1 MGATDVVQGYFDAWN
16 RHDPE
21 AIAATFVQ
29 GGTYTDPNAPEGL
42 SGRAIAEYSSDLFAA
57 FPDLLFDLVSHSST
71 DDEVVAA
78 RWVMRGTNTGPLRGN
93 PPSGGTVVLPGA
105 DFIAVEGD
113 KIRSVQGY
121 FDRSTFVEQLGLQ
134 VIVQPRSV
142 GPFSFGYSVRAQS
155 GRRTKP
161 GAVSLTWI
169 QVRSEEEA
177 QEVRNYSRA
186 AAAEMV
192 DMPGFIAWIGVVI
205 AERLFTITAWED
217 TQSPQQLR
225 HSGPHEEA
233 VERFFSTDFATS
245 VLTSVWKPE
254 RINALWVRC
263 EACGNLE
270 DYELTGGRSRCGE
283 PLPEPPPYW

>member
-29 GGTYTDPNAPEGL
+29 GGTYTDPNVPEGL
-42 SGRAIAEYSSDLFAA
+42 SGRAIAEYASGLFAA
-57 FPDLLFDLVSHSST
+57 FPDLLFDLDSHSST
-71 DDEVVAA
+71 DDGVVAA
-78 RWVMRGTNTGPLRGN
+78 RWVMRGTNTGPLREN
-93 PPSGGTVVLPGA
+93 PPTRGTVALPGA

-113 KIRSVQGY
+113 KVRSVQGY

-142 GPFSFGYSVRAQS
+142 GPFSFGSSVRAQS
-155 GRRTKP
+155 GKRTKP
-161 GAVSLTWI
+161 GAFSLTWI

-177 QEVRNYSRA
+177 QEVRNFSRA
-186 AAAEMV
+186 AATEMV
-192 DMPGFIAWIGVVI
+192 EMPGFIAWIGVTI

-217 TQSPQQLR
+217 SESPQQLR

-245 VLTSVWKPE
+245 VLTSVWKPD

-263 EACGNLE
+263 EACGRLE
-270 DYELTGGRSRCGE
+270 DYELSGGTSQCGE

>member
-1 MGATDVVQGYFDAWN
+1 
-16 RHDPE
+16 
-21 AIAATFVQ
+21 
-29 GGTYTDPNAPEGL
+29 
-42 SGRAIAEYSSDLFAA
+42 
-57 FPDLLFDLVSHSST
+57 
-71 DDEVVAA
+71 
-78 RWVMRGTNTGPLRGN
+78 MRGTNTGPLREN
-93 PPSGGTVVLPGA
+93 PPTRGTVALPGA
-105 DFIAVEGD
+105 DFFAVEGD
-113 KIRSVQGY
+113 KVRSVQGY

-142 GPFSFGYSVRAQS
+142 GPFSFGSSVRAQS
-155 GRRTKP
+155 GKRTKP
-161 GAVSLTWI
+161 GAFSLTWI

-192 DMPGFIAWIGVVI
+192 DMPGFIAWIGVTI

-217 TQSPQQLR
+217 SESPQQLR

-245 VLTSVWKPE
+245 VLTSVWKPD

-263 EACGNLE
+263 EACGRLE
-270 DYELTGGRSRCGE
+270 DYELSGGTSQCGE